1 MRPGRSLALV
11 CTIGASLSS
20 AARVAAVEPAP
31 AATPSQPAP
40 TATPSVPAIA
50 PAPPSSEGTRRE
62 PGSPPPP
69 TSVPTGFD
77 FGSYGRVGVG
87 TDGRG
92 HEGYSTNVVSHGS
105 RLEEAPYLELD
116 FYYSRIIKDDPEKR
130 WRIVLV
136 PAFAGGDLFHYSG
149 DFTSHIAIR
158 DAYAETQN
166 LGLKGL
172 RLWAG
177 SRQYRGDDIYLF
189 DYWPLDNLNTVG
201 AGASYSF
208 GKTEIKLHAGLNRLN
223 DLYQY
228 ERLDTPPRGFGPP
241 GSATVLDRPRFV
253 SSLKLTQLFG
263 SFPGAKIS
271 LYGELHLLPSG
282 TYTDPTTRATT
293 PLPDDQGWVVG
304 AQLGGW
310 LRPFVFANLW
320 LRVAGGL
327 AAYGELTVPTSLDLR
342 RKVSSALEVV
352 GAFSG
357 NWESR
362 FIGIQLGAYVR
373 RFNDA
378 DQTKYNPLSYTEGI
392 IAARPHIYWNEFFHT
407 AVELSY
413 QVRQADGV
421 DFVASRRLLPQVFRF
436 SVLPLVAPLGRGT
449 YSRPQIYLVYT
460 LSVMNDDARVALYDP
475 QDFRYGQGIVHY
487 IGTGVEWWFNSSYR

>member
-1 MRPGRSLALV
+1 MCV
-11 CTIGASLSS
+11 IGASLCS
-20 AARVAAVEPAP
+20 AARIWAAGEPLP
-31 AATPSQPAP
+31 P
-40 TATPSVPAIA
+40 TAS
-50 PAPPSSEGTRRE
+50 
-62 PGSPPPP
+62 
-69 TSVPTGFD
+69 PTGFD

-87 TDGRG
+87 SDGRG
-92 HEGYSTNVVSHGS
+92 HSGYSTNVVSHGS

-116 FYYSRIIKDDPEKR
+116 FYYARTIANDPDKR
-130 WRIVLV
+130 WRIVLI

-149 DFTSHIAIR
+149 SFTSHIAIR

-166 LGLKGL
+166 LGLDGL

-201 AGASYSF
+201 AGASYPRK
-208 GKTEIKLHAGLNRLN
+208 KTEVRLHMGLNRLD

-228 ERLDTPPRGFGPP
+228 EKLDTPPRGLGPP

-253 SSLKLTQLFG
+253 ASLKLTQQFG
-263 SFPGAKIS
+263 GFPGAKVT

-282 TYTDPTTRATT
+282 ESIDPTNMQKTQ
-293 PLPDDQGWVVG
+293 LPDDSGWVVG
-304 AQLGGW
+304 AQVGGW

-327 AAYGELTVPTSLDLR
+327 AAYGELTVPTHLDPT

-357 NWESR
+357 NYESKWL
-362 FIGIQLGAYVR
+362 GIQLGAYVR

-378 DQTKYNPLSYTEGI
+378 DPINFNPSSYTEGI
-392 IAARPHIYWNEFFHT
+392 LAARPHIYWSQYFHT
-407 AVELSY
+407 AVEVSY
-413 QVRQADGV
+413 QARRADGT
-421 DFVASRRLLPQVFRF
+421 DFIAGRVLTPQVFGL
-436 SVLPLVAPLGRGT
+436 SGLPPAADRSGARPSGRPHIRLALSLAEFPSTGEPG
-449 YSRPQIYLVYT
+449 SPNREST
-460 LSVMNDDARVALYDP
+460 L
-475 QDFRYGQGIVHY
+475 
-487 IGTGVEWWFNSSYR
+487 